1 MKRWP
6 VLLAAMCVA
15 MALSAAIAPGR
26 AESVLTRVDRSL
38 SWPEELPRDLPP
50 GATRFQPAKSNY
62 VIDLHGSVANP
73 DLVVFM
79 AGNQYRALPDLT
91 REFRK
96 WIALQPQWKGLPAE
110 NIFYATLPPGKL
122 IEAMES
128 GLLVLG
134 NYWLEVSPARL
145 WPDVFM
151 TGPRQQQRLFK
162 LGLIDRYTPYASNRG
177 SVLLVRAGNPLRING
192 VNDLAR
198 PEVRVAI
205 SSPAREA
212 ASYDSYSSTI
222 DAQGGAGLSKT
233 VLAKSNTLTPDYV
246 HHRENPQ
253 FIADQLADVAPMY
266 LPLRR
271 VSESAV
277 SRRLRL
283 RAASA
288 RGQYDRQ
295 SRDRQNQV
303 GAAAESCGR
312 VDGIH
317 AERRR
322 RGHLWPTRLRP
333 RHERG
338 TRKGS
343 RTQIGAKE
351 PWILASSIAK
361 VDAKL
366 SLRLSTIL
374 FRYEVN
380 GVVSRLPRSRSCA
393 TRAWCAQSPRDD
405 SCLL

>member
-6 VLLAAMCVA
+6 VVLAAMCAA
-15 MALSAAIAPGR
+15 MALSATLVPAR
-26 AESVLTRVDRSL
+26 AESGPQRVDRTL

-50 GATRFQPAKSNY
+50 AATRFQPAKSNY
-62 VIDLHGSVANP
+62 VIDLHGSAAKP

-134 NYWLEVSPARL
+134 NYWIEVSPAGL

-162 LGLIDRYTPYASNRG
+162 LGLIDRYSPYASNRG

-192 VNDLAR
+192 VNDLSR
-198 PEVRVAI
+198 PDVRVAI
-205 SSPAREA
+205 SSPAREP

-233 VLAKSNTLTPDYV
+233 VLAKSNTLTPEYV

-253 FIADQLADVAPMY
+253 FIAEQLADVAPMY
-266 LPLRR
+266 YHFGEYLKARFPGVFDYVQLPPEGNTIDSLAIARIK
-271 VSESAV
+271 SAP
-277 SRRLRL
+277 RP
-283 RAASA
+283 RAADAWMQFMRS
-288 RGQYDRQ
+288 D
-295 SRDRQNQV
+295 V
-303 GAAAESCGR
+303 AAAIYARHGFDPATSE
-312 VDGIH
+312 
-317 AERRR
+317 ER
-322 RGHLWPTRLRP
+322 
-333 RHERG
+333 
-338 TRKGS
+338 S
-343 RTQIGAKE
+343 KE
-351 PWILASSIAK
+351 VILK
-361 VDAKL
+361 
-366 SLRLSTIL
+366 
-374 FRYEVN
+374 
-380 GVVSRLPRSRSCA
+380 
-393 TRAWCAQSPRDD
+393 
-405 SCLL
+405 